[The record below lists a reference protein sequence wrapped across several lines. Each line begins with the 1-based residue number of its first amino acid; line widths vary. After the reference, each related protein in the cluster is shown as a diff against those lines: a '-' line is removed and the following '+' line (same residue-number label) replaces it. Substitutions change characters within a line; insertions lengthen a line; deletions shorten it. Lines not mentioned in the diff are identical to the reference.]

1 MKRKRYT
8 TEQII
13 AILRQPDTGKTV
25 QEACRGNNL
34 SEQTFYRWRKK
45 YGNLELADVKRFKEL
60 EKENTELKKM
70 LVAEGL
76 CLSQPQLVN
85 LQLPTQAGQ
94 EESSAVGRADF
105 DLVLA
110 TSPLRLPAHSCLA
123 GEGRLGGKQEICTG
137 SATFFGLT
145 G

>member
-25 QEACRGNNL
+25 QEVCRGNNL

-45 YGNLELADVKRFKEL
+45 YGNLELADAKRFKEL

-70 LVAEGL
+70 RAEKGL
-76 CLSQPQLVN
+76 CSLRRACAYLSLSWSTFSYRPK
-85 LQLPTQAGQ
+85 QARKKAQ
-94 EESSAVGRADF
+94 R
-105 DLVLA
+105 LA
-110 TSPLRLPAHSCLA
+110 ER
-123 GEGRLGGKQEICTG
+123 I
-137 SATFFGLT
+137 LT
-145 G
+145 LS